1 MKKGCNKFIY
11 FSSGEVYGK
20 VPENKKGITETD
32 YGYLDLLRFG
42 HVTEKANELGDVHIM
57 VTSIWHTYSII
68 RPFHTYGP
76 GIDLDDGRV
85 FADFVRDVISGSDI
99 ILKSDGS
106 AKRAFCYI
114 SDATIGFLTV
124 MFKGECG
131 QAYNVANPSTEISML
146 RLASKLADLYP
157 EKGIK
162 IKVLQHD
169 KNLGN
174 AKHEIKQAKPCIT
187 KIKELGWCPG
197 IGIDEG
203 FTRTIESFL

>member
-1 MKKGCNKFIY
+1 MLRRKQTTWETMCT
-11 FSSGEVYGK
+11 SWSHQYG
-20 VPENKKGITETD
+20 I
-32 YGYLDLLRFG
+32 
-42 HVTEKANELGDVHIM
+42 
-57 VTSIWHTYSII
+57 HTSII

-124 MFKGECG
+124 MFKGECR

-146 RLASKLADLYP
+146 ELATKLADLYP
-157 EKGIK
+157 DKGIRIK
-162 IKVLQHD
+162 ILQQD
-169 KNLGN
+169 KDLGAKN
-174 AKHEIKQAKPCIT
+174 AIKQAKPCIT
-187 KIKELGWCPG
+187 KIK
-197 IGIDEG
+197 
-203 FTRTIESFL
+203 TRMVPWNRDRRRLH